1 MTRRTETVIFHGGAT
16 LAFTDYET
24 EQLRKALL
32 KETRHCAVTLG
43 MKKTSVEQLT
53 KAVGIAK
60 GSFYKFYESKEMLF
74 FAVLENIHSELY
86 GVADHALSEANGLPP
101 SERAAKAVLA
111 VCRRLSDTGDMV
123 FIENDAKLL
132 LQRLPEDIVIQ
143 SSKQVADDFHPR
155 HCDCRKTYEYDIL
168 NRTFPLPA
176 YRNTAYF
183 LYGTLN
189 IEAMRRAC
197 QAFLGEH
204 DFASFCAAGAQVQ
217 TTVRKIYS
225 LEVECRPLTE
235 AGTPVPP
242 ASGEAVNA
250 ADGKHG
256 EQVQQAQSASGEMLN
271 AAAGE
276 SDEQVQ
282 QAQPESGETA
292 IPAAGGANAGSADQ
306 LLTIRVKGNGFLYNM
321 VRIIAGTLVE
331 VGRGHIKPEEV
342 AGIIAA
348 KDRAK
353 AGPTAPARGLRLVEI
368 EYRNNL

>member
-1 MTRRTETVIFHGGAT
+1 MIIRWNRIEAMNQKMTTQTKMTRRILLRVAYDGTNYHGWQLQPNAATIEGELNRALCALTGEEIVVTGASR
-16 LAFTDYET
+16 TD
-24 EQLRKALL
+24 A
-32 KETRHCAVTLG
+32 
-43 MKKTSVEQLT
+43 
-53 KAVGIAK
+53 
-60 GSFYKFYESKEMLF
+60 
-74 FAVLENIHSELY
+74 
-86 GVADHALSEANGLPP
+86 GVHALGNV
-101 SERAAKAVLA
+101 AVF
-111 VCRRLSDTGDMV
+111 DTTSRIPAEK
-123 FIENDAKLL
+123 FSYALN
-132 LQRLPEDIVIQ
+132 QRLPEDIVIQ

-217 TTVRKIYS
+217 TTVRTIYS
-225 LEVECRPLTE
+225 LTVECRPLTE

-292 IPAAGGANAGSADQ
+292 IPAAGGTNAGSADQ

-353 AGPTAPARGLRLVEI
+353 AGSTAPARGLRLVEI
-368 EYRNNL
+368 EYLQ

>member
-1 MTRRTETVIFHGGAT
+1 MNQKMTTQTKMTRRILLQVAYDGTNYHGWQLQPNAATIEGELNRALCALTGEEIVVTGASR
-16 LAFTDYET
+16 TD
-24 EQLRKALL
+24 A
-32 KETRHCAVTLG
+32 
-43 MKKTSVEQLT
+43 
-53 KAVGIAK
+53 
-60 GSFYKFYESKEMLF
+60 
-74 FAVLENIHSELY
+74 
-86 GVADHALSEANGLPP
+86 GVHALGNV
-101 SERAAKAVLA
+101 AVF
-111 VCRRLSDTGDMV
+111 DTTSRIPAEK
-123 FIENDAKLL
+123 FSYALN
-132 LQRLPEDIVIQ
+132 QRLPEDIVIQ

-331 VGRGHIKPEEV
+331 VGRGHIKLEEV

-368 EYRNNL
+368 EYLQ

>member
-1 MTRRTETVIFHGGAT
+1 MIIRWNRIEAMNQKMTTQTKMTRRILLQVAYDGTNYHGWQLQPNAATIEGELNRALCALTGEEIVVTGASR
-16 LAFTDYET
+16 TD
-24 EQLRKALL
+24 A
-32 KETRHCAVTLG
+32 
-43 MKKTSVEQLT
+43 
-53 KAVGIAK
+53 
-60 GSFYKFYESKEMLF
+60 
-74 FAVLENIHSELY
+74 
-86 GVADHALSEANGLPP
+86 GVHALGNV
-101 SERAAKAVLA
+101 AVF
-111 VCRRLSDTGDMV
+111 DTTSRIPAEK
-123 FIENDAKLL
+123 FSYALN
-132 LQRLPEDIVIQ
+132 QRLPEDIVIQ

-368 EYRNNL
+368 EYLQ

>member
-1 MTRRTETVIFHGGAT
+1 MNQKMITQTKMTRRILLRVAYDGMNYHGWQLQPNAATIEGELNRALCALTGEEIVVTGASR
-16 LAFTDYET
+16 TD
-24 EQLRKALL
+24 A
-32 KETRHCAVTLG
+32 
-43 MKKTSVEQLT
+43 
-53 KAVGIAK
+53 
-60 GSFYKFYESKEMLF
+60 
-74 FAVLENIHSELY
+74 
-86 GVADHALSEANGLPP
+86 GVHALGNV
-101 SERAAKAVLA
+101 AVF
-111 VCRRLSDTGDMV
+111 DTTSRIPAEK
-123 FIENDAKLL
+123 FSYALN
-132 LQRLPEDIVIQ
+132 QRLPEDIVIQ

>member
-1 MTRRTETVIFHGGAT
+1 MNQKMTTQTKMTRRILLRVAYDGTNYHGWQLQPNAATIEGELNRALCALTGEEIVVTGASR
-16 LAFTDYET
+16 TD
-24 EQLRKALL
+24 A
-32 KETRHCAVTLG
+32 
-43 MKKTSVEQLT
+43 
-53 KAVGIAK
+53 
-60 GSFYKFYESKEMLF
+60 
-74 FAVLENIHSELY
+74 
-86 GVADHALSEANGLPP
+86 GVHALGNV
-101 SERAAKAVLA
+101 AVF
-111 VCRRLSDTGDMV
+111 DTTSRIPAEK
-123 FIENDAKLL
+123 FSYALN
-132 LQRLPEDIVIQ
+132 QRLPEDIVIQ

-189 IEAMRRAC
+189 IEAMRQAC

-217 TTVRKIYS
+217 TTVRTIYS

-250 ADGKHG
+250 AGGKRG

-271 AAAGE
+271 AAAGK

-368 EYRNNL
+368 EYLQ

>member
-1 MTRRTETVIFHGGAT
+1 MNQKMTTQTNMTRRILLRVAYDGTNYHGWQLQPNAATIEGELNRALCALTGEEIVVTGASR
-16 LAFTDYET
+16 TD
-24 EQLRKALL
+24 A
-32 KETRHCAVTLG
+32 
-43 MKKTSVEQLT
+43 
-53 KAVGIAK
+53 
-60 GSFYKFYESKEMLF
+60 
-74 FAVLENIHSELY
+74 
-86 GVADHALSEANGLPP
+86 GVHALGNV
-101 SERAAKAVLA
+101 AVF
-111 VCRRLSDTGDMV
+111 DTTSRIPAEK
-123 FIENDAKLL
+123 FSYALN
-132 LQRLPEDIVIQ
+132 QRLPEDIVIQ

-183 LYGTLN
+183 LYGTLD

-292 IPAAGGANAGSADQ
+292 IPAAGGVNAGSADQ

-368 EYRNNL
+368 EYLQ

>member
-1 MTRRTETVIFHGGAT
+1 MIIRWNRIEAMNQKMTTQTKMTRRILLRVAYDGTNYHGWQLQPNAATIEGELNRALRALTGEEIVVTGASR
-16 LAFTDYET
+16 TD
-24 EQLRKALL
+24 A
-32 KETRHCAVTLG
+32 
-43 MKKTSVEQLT
+43 
-53 KAVGIAK
+53 
-60 GSFYKFYESKEMLF
+60 
-74 FAVLENIHSELY
+74 
-86 GVADHALSEANGLPP
+86 GVHALGNV
-101 SERAAKAVLA
+101 AVF
-111 VCRRLSDTGDMV
+111 DTTSRIPAEK
-123 FIENDAKLL
+123 FSYALN
-132 LQRLPEDIVIQ
+132 QRLPEDIVIQ

-189 IEAMRRAC
+189 IEAMRQAC

-217 TTVRKIYS
+217 TTVRTIYS

-276 SDEQVQ
+276 SGEQVQ
-282 QAQPESGETA
+282 QAQSESGETA
-292 IPAAGGANAGSADQ
+292 IPAAGGTNAGSADQ

-368 EYRNNL
+368 EYRKNQ

>member
-1 MTRRTETVIFHGGAT
+1 MIIRWNRIEAMNQKMTTQTKMTRRILLRVAYDGTNYHGWQLQPNAATIEGELNRALCALTGEEIVVTGASR
-16 LAFTDYET
+16 TD
-24 EQLRKALL
+24 A
-32 KETRHCAVTLG
+32 
-43 MKKTSVEQLT
+43 
-53 KAVGIAK
+53 
-60 GSFYKFYESKEMLF
+60 
-74 FAVLENIHSELY
+74 
-86 GVADHALSEANGLPP
+86 GVHALGNV
-101 SERAAKAVLA
+101 AVF
-111 VCRRLSDTGDMV
+111 DTTSRIPAEK
-123 FIENDAKLL
+123 FSYALN
-132 LQRLPEDIVIQ
+132 QRLPEDIVIQ

-189 IEAMRRAC
+189 IEAMRKAC

-217 TTVRKIYS
+217 TTVRTIYS

-250 ADGKHG
+250 AVGKSG

-271 AAAGE
+271 AAAGK

-368 EYRNNL
+368 EYLQ

>member
-1 MTRRTETVIFHGGAT
+1 MIIRWNRIEAMNQKMTTQTKMTRRILLRVAYDGTNYHGWQLQPNAATIEGELNRALCALTGEEIVVTGASR
-16 LAFTDYET
+16 TD
-24 EQLRKALL
+24 A
-32 KETRHCAVTLG
+32 
-43 MKKTSVEQLT
+43 
-53 KAVGIAK
+53 
-60 GSFYKFYESKEMLF
+60 
-74 FAVLENIHSELY
+74 
-86 GVADHALSEANGLPP
+86 GVHALGNV
-101 SERAAKAVLA
+101 AVF
-111 VCRRLSDTGDMV
+111 DTTSRIPAEK
-123 FIENDAKLL
+123 FSYALN
-132 LQRLPEDIVIQ
+132 QRLPEDIVIQ

-217 TTVRKIYS
+217 TTVRTIYS
-225 LEVECRPLTE
+225 LTVECRPLTE
-235 AGTPVPP
+235 AGTPVSP

-292 IPAAGGANAGSADQ
+292 IPAAGGTNAGSADQ

>member
-1 MTRRTETVIFHGGAT
+1 MIIRWNRIEAMNQKMTTQTKMTRRILLQVAYDGTNYHGWQLQPNAATIEGELNRALCALTGEEIVVTGASR
-16 LAFTDYET
+16 TD
-24 EQLRKALL
+24 A
-32 KETRHCAVTLG
+32 
-43 MKKTSVEQLT
+43 
-53 KAVGIAK
+53 
-60 GSFYKFYESKEMLF
+60 
-74 FAVLENIHSELY
+74 
-86 GVADHALSEANGLPP
+86 GVHALGNV
-101 SERAAKAVLA
+101 AVF
-111 VCRRLSDTGDMV
+111 DTTSRIPAEK
-123 FIENDAKLL
+123 FSYALN
-132 LQRLPEDIVIQ
+132 QRLPEDIVIQ

-235 AGTPVPP
+235 ANV
-242 ASGEAVNA
+242 
-250 ADGKHG
+250 
-256 EQVQQAQSASGEMLN
+256 
-271 AAAGE
+271 
-276 SDEQVQ
+276 
-282 QAQPESGETA
+282 
-292 IPAAGGANAGSADQ
+292 GSADQ

-342 AGIIAA
+342 ADIIAA

-353 AGPTAPARGLRLVEI
+353 AGPTAPARGLRMVEI
-368 EYRNNL
+368 EYLQ

>member
-1 MTRRTETVIFHGGAT
+1 MIIRWNRIEAMNQKMTTQTNMTRRILLRVAYDGTNYHGWQLQPNAATIEGELNRALCVLTGEKIVVTGASR
-16 LAFTDYET
+16 TD
-24 EQLRKALL
+24 A
-32 KETRHCAVTLG
+32 
-43 MKKTSVEQLT
+43 
-53 KAVGIAK
+53 
-60 GSFYKFYESKEMLF
+60 
-74 FAVLENIHSELY
+74 
-86 GVADHALSEANGLPP
+86 GVHALGNV
-101 SERAAKAVLA
+101 AVF
-111 VCRRLSDTGDMV
+111 DTTSRIPAEK
-123 FIENDAKLL
+123 FSYALN
-132 LQRLPEDIVIQ
+132 QRLPEDIVIQ

-292 IPAAGGANAGSADQ
+292 IPAAGGVNAGSADQ

>member
-1 MTRRTETVIFHGGAT
+1 MNQKMTTQTKMTRRILLRVAYDGTNYHGWQLQPNAATIEGELNRALCALTGEEIVVTGASR
-16 LAFTDYET
+16 TD
-24 EQLRKALL
+24 A
-32 KETRHCAVTLG
+32 
-43 MKKTSVEQLT
+43 
-53 KAVGIAK
+53 
-60 GSFYKFYESKEMLF
+60 
-74 FAVLENIHSELY
+74 
-86 GVADHALSEANGLPP
+86 GVHALGNV
-101 SERAAKAVLA
+101 AVF
-111 VCRRLSDTGDMV
+111 DTTSRIPAEK
-123 FIENDAKLL
+123 FSYALN
-132 LQRLPEDIVIQ
+132 QRLPEDIVIQ

-217 TTVRKIYS
+217 ATVRTIYS

-250 ADGKHG
+250 AD
-256 EQVQQAQSASGEMLN
+256 E
-271 AAAGE
+271 
-276 SDEQVQ
+276 
-282 QAQPESGETA
+282 
-292 IPAAGGANAGSADQ
+292 

-368 EYRNNL
+368 EYLQ

>member
-1 MTRRTETVIFHGGAT
+1 MIIRWNRIEAMNQKMTTQTKMTRRILLRVAYDGTNYHGWQLQSNAATIEGELNRALRALTGEEIVVTGASR
-16 LAFTDYET
+16 TD
-24 EQLRKALL
+24 A
-32 KETRHCAVTLG
+32 
-43 MKKTSVEQLT
+43 
-53 KAVGIAK
+53 
-60 GSFYKFYESKEMLF
+60 
-74 FAVLENIHSELY
+74 
-86 GVADHALSEANGLPP
+86 GVHALGNV
-101 SERAAKAVLA
+101 AVF
-111 VCRRLSDTGDMV
+111 DTTSRIPAEK
-123 FIENDAKLL
+123 FSYALN
-132 LQRLPEDIVIQ
+132 QRLPEDIVIQ

-217 TTVRKIYS
+217 TTVRTIYS

-235 AGTPVPP
+235 ANV
-242 ASGEAVNA
+242 
-250 ADGKHG
+250 
-256 EQVQQAQSASGEMLN
+256 
-271 AAAGE
+271 
-276 SDEQVQ
+276 
-282 QAQPESGETA
+282 
-292 IPAAGGANAGSADQ
+292 GSADQ

-368 EYRNNL
+368 EYRKNQ

>member
-1 MTRRTETVIFHGGAT
+1 M
-16 LAFTDYET
+16 
-24 EQLRKALL
+24 
-32 KETRHCAVTLG
+32 
-43 MKKTSVEQLT
+43 
-53 KAVGIAK
+53 
-60 GSFYKFYESKEMLF
+60 
-74 FAVLENIHSELY
+74 
-86 GVADHALSEANGLPP
+86 
-101 SERAAKAVLA
+101 
-111 VCRRLSDTGDMV
+111 
-123 FIENDAKLL
+123 
-132 LQRLPEDIVIQ
+132 IQ

-176 YRNTAYF
+176 YRNTVYF

-217 TTVRKIYS
+217 TTVRTIYS

-250 ADGKHG
+250 AAGKRG

-271 AAAGE
+271 AAAGK

-331 VGRGHIKPEEV
+331 VGRGHIEPEEV

-368 EYRNNL
+368 EYLQ

>member
-1 MTRRTETVIFHGGAT
+1 MIIRWNRIEAMNQKMTTQTKMTRRILLRVAYDGTNYHGWQLQPNATTIEGELNRALCALTGEEIVVTGASR
-16 LAFTDYET
+16 TD
-24 EQLRKALL
+24 A
-32 KETRHCAVTLG
+32 
-43 MKKTSVEQLT
+43 
-53 KAVGIAK
+53 
-60 GSFYKFYESKEMLF
+60 
-74 FAVLENIHSELY
+74 
-86 GVADHALSEANGLPP
+86 GVHALGNV
-101 SERAAKAVLA
+101 AVF
-111 VCRRLSDTGDMV
+111 DTTSRIPAEK
-123 FIENDAKLL
+123 FSYALN
-132 LQRLPEDIVIQ
+132 QRLPEDIVIQ

-176 YRNTAYF
+176 YRNTVYF

-217 TTVRKIYS
+217 TTVRTIYS

>member
-1 MTRRTETVIFHGGAT
+1 MIIRWNRIEAMNQKMITQTKMTRRILLRVAYDGMNYHGWQLQPNAATIEGELNRALCALTGEEIVVTGASR
-16 LAFTDYET
+16 TD
-24 EQLRKALL
+24 A
-32 KETRHCAVTLG
+32 
-43 MKKTSVEQLT
+43 
-53 KAVGIAK
+53 
-60 GSFYKFYESKEMLF
+60 
-74 FAVLENIHSELY
+74 
-86 GVADHALSEANGLPP
+86 GVHALGNV
-101 SERAAKAVLA
+101 AVF
-111 VCRRLSDTGDMV
+111 DTTSRIPAEK
-123 FIENDAKLL
+123 FSYALN
-132 LQRLPEDIVIQ
+132 QRLPEDIVIQ

>member
-1 MTRRTETVIFHGGAT
+1 MIIRWNRIEAMNQKMTTQTKMTRRILLRVAYDGTNYHGWQLQPNAATIEGELNRALCVLTGEEIVVTGASR
-16 LAFTDYET
+16 TD
-24 EQLRKALL
+24 A
-32 KETRHCAVTLG
+32 
-43 MKKTSVEQLT
+43 
-53 KAVGIAK
+53 
-60 GSFYKFYESKEMLF
+60 
-74 FAVLENIHSELY
+74 
-86 GVADHALSEANGLPP
+86 GVHALGNV
-101 SERAAKAVLA
+101 AVF
-111 VCRRLSDTGDMV
+111 DTTSRIPAEK
-123 FIENDAKLL
+123 FSYALN
-132 LQRLPEDIVIQ
+132 QRLPEDIVIQ

-276 SDEQVQ
+276 SDEQVK

-292 IPAAGGANAGSADQ
+292 IPAAGGVNAGSADQ

-331 VGRGHIKPEEV
+331 VGRGHIKPEEI

-353 AGPTAPARGLRLVEI
+353 AGSTAPARGLRLVEI

>member
-1 MTRRTETVIFHGGAT
+1 MIIRWNRIEAMNQKMTTQTKMTRRILLRVAYDGTNYHGWQLQSNAATIEGELNRALRALTGEEIVVTGASR
-16 LAFTDYET
+16 TD
-24 EQLRKALL
+24 A
-32 KETRHCAVTLG
+32 
-43 MKKTSVEQLT
+43 
-53 KAVGIAK
+53 
-60 GSFYKFYESKEMLF
+60 
-74 FAVLENIHSELY
+74 
-86 GVADHALSEANGLPP
+86 GVHALGNV
-101 SERAAKAVLA
+101 AVF
-111 VCRRLSDTGDMV
+111 DTTSRIPAEK
-123 FIENDAKLL
+123 FSYALN
-132 LQRLPEDIVIQ
+132 QRLPEDIVIQ

-217 TTVRKIYS
+217 TTVRTIYS

-235 AGTPVPP
+235 
-242 ASGEAVNA
+242 
-250 ADGKHG
+250 
-256 EQVQQAQSASGEMLN
+256 
-271 AAAGE
+271 
-276 SDEQVQ
+276 
-282 QAQPESGETA
+282 
-292 IPAAGGANAGSADQ
+292 ANAGSADQ

-368 EYRNNL
+368 EYLQ

>member
-1 MTRRTETVIFHGGAT
+1 MNQKMTTQTKMTRRILLRVAYDGTNYHGWQLQPNAATIEGELNRALCALTGEEIVVTGASR
-16 LAFTDYET
+16 TD
-24 EQLRKALL
+24 A
-32 KETRHCAVTLG
+32 
-43 MKKTSVEQLT
+43 
-53 KAVGIAK
+53 
-60 GSFYKFYESKEMLF
+60 
-74 FAVLENIHSELY
+74 
-86 GVADHALSEANGLPP
+86 GVHALGNV
-101 SERAAKAVLA
+101 AVF
-111 VCRRLSDTGDMV
+111 DTTSRIPAEK
-123 FIENDAKLL
+123 FAYALN
-132 LQRLPEDIVIQ
+132 QRLPEDIVIQ

-183 LYGTLN
+183 LYGTLD
-189 IEAMRRAC
+189 IEAMQKAC

-217 TTVRKIYS
+217 TTVRTIYS
-225 LEVECRPLTE
+225 LTVECRPLTE
-235 AGTPVPP
+235 AGTPVSP

-292 IPAAGGANAGSADQ
+292 IPAAGGTNAGSADQ
-306 LLTIRVKGNGFLYNM
+306 LLTICVKGNGFLYNM

-348 KDRAK
+348 KDRAN

-368 EYRNNL
+368 EYLQ

>member
-1 MTRRTETVIFHGGAT
+1 MIIRWNRIEAMNQKMITQTKMTRRILLRVAYDGMNYHGWQLQPNAATIEGELNRALCALTGEEIVVTGASR
-16 LAFTDYET
+16 TD
-24 EQLRKALL
+24 A
-32 KETRHCAVTLG
+32 
-43 MKKTSVEQLT
+43 
-53 KAVGIAK
+53 
-60 GSFYKFYESKEMLF
+60 
-74 FAVLENIHSELY
+74 
-86 GVADHALSEANGLPP
+86 GVHALGNV
-101 SERAAKAVLA
+101 AVF
-111 VCRRLSDTGDMV
+111 DTTSRIPAEK
-123 FIENDAKLL
+123 FSYALN
-132 LQRLPEDIVIQ
+132 QRLPEDIVIQ

-235 AGTPVPP
+235 ANV
-242 ASGEAVNA
+242 
-250 ADGKHG
+250 
-256 EQVQQAQSASGEMLN
+256 
-271 AAAGE
+271 
-276 SDEQVQ
+276 
-282 QAQPESGETA
+282 
-292 IPAAGGANAGSADQ
+292 GSADQ

-342 AGIIAA
+342 ADIIAA

-368 EYRNNL
+368 EYLQ